1 MAAFPSLADA
11 LLANLNLPV
20 VAGSRQAP
28 AAAPI
33 RRLFTLA
40 SANADLFQVTTGEEQ
55 SARNIRRSLQR
66 ADLDWKADANLA
78 ELILAAGIIAQRAHS
93 ITAEHHA
100 AQAGVLAYGMQTDD
114 WAMGAAKRLSSAF
127 RRWATTDAQGMP
139 SVAAL
144 ERWVLDVDAYFY
156 QTTCQAAGIRPADA
170 TSLLTMERALVDARL
185 VKDVHA
191 IWDALPEEAQDNL
204 NRIGIGIPDPWM
216 IYQPV
221 PDAPVQARVLRLM
234 SFADDV
240 VNAASTYVE
249 QHARLGKS
257 QLPLPVWALSM
268 ELLGFRPPDA
278 LLKTF
283 ETRGAFI
290 EPSILFSRIWM
301 VRAATRPGGERLMAE
316 LEDRFGSDAV
326 RWLRG
331 GASDPASFANSLLLP
346 GLGQSARA
354 FARVSN
360 LPTDYHLNLHVG
372 DKAVFCGA
380 GWAASQQ
387 LTVPTV
393 IQLYTPARVSSK
405 GGRPGLPWAPGGGG
419 VPGLPGKPGGGP
431 GGGGSGRPN
440 GGGGGLPGFG
450 EPIAKG
456 GKKPAVKP
464 KPTDGTVRIDLPKEP
479 LSPIQ
484 STNNVKLSP
493 PTNAAPTSKSSANTA
508 TAPADTTLP
517 KVRVKVTNATP
528 SAITPSDA
536 VSPSA
541 ATEPVKVRVKVT
553 NTSPPPPS
561 TMPLPVPEKPKP
573 TAEQPASEP
582 KVSVPRI
589 GNADQQP
596 ATGNAKPQGLIT
608 PTEKPK
614 CRADEVAMWLHTKG
628 GWTCVPVTGGTGVV
642 TPGGSQGPTILPP
655 ATFKPTD
662 LSVQTGVQKSTEA
675 PSTGFTTSGDCG
687 CGA

>member
-40 SANADLFQVTTGEEQ
+40 SANADLFQVTTGKEQ

-372 DKAVFCGA
+372 DKAVFCGV

-387 LTVPTV
+387 LTVPAV
-393 IQLYTPARVSSK
+393 IKVYVPAHTMPK
-405 GGRPGLPWAPGGGG
+405 GGRPGLPWAPGGG
-419 VPGLPGKPGGGP
+419 VPGLPGKPGKLGGGP
-431 GGGGSGRPN
+431 GGGVP
-440 GGGGGLPGFG
+440 GGAGGGLPGFTD
-450 EPIAKG
+450 PPSKG
-456 GKKPAVKP
+456 GKKPVVKP
-464 KPTDGTVRIDLPKEP
+464 KPKDGTVVIDLPKEP
-479 LSPIQ
+479 LSP
-484 STNNVKLSP
+484 TNPVLAPQPASAP
-493 PTNAAPTSKSSANTA
+493 SNADAANGATANTA
-508 TAPADTTLP
+508 KVPVQTMP
-517 KVRVKVTNATP
+517 VRVKPLNTNRATP
-528 SAITPSDA
+528 PN
-536 VSPSA
+536 V
-541 ATEPVKVRVKVT
+541 VL
-553 NTSPPPPS
+553 PP
-561 TMPLPVPEKPKP
+561 PEKPKP
-573 TAEQPASEP
+573 TREQPATEP
-582 KVSVPRI
+582 KVSLPI
-589 GNADQQP
+589 SNAP
-596 ATGNAKPQGLIT
+596 AAPTTTNVKVNAPDVKVDTTPKSVIT
-608 PTEKPK
+608 PGEKPK
-614 CRADEVAMWLHTKG
+614 CRADEVAMWLYTKG